1 MEEIL
6 KEILRRLDGIQTQTN
21 ERLDGIDNRLDGI
34 DGELKEI
41 RANQT
46 QTNGRLDLI
55 ESQQS
60 ENTQLIKA
68 LLHASEVHKADID
81 NLTHAVARVE
91 GEVKELRN
99 DLSAIEAITAKNWKD
114 IVYLKTAK

>member
-6 KEILRRLDGIQTQTN
+6 KEILGELKEFKTQTN
-21 ERLDGIDNRLDGI
+21 ERLNGIDNRL
-34 DGELKEI
+34 E
-41 RANQT
+41 A
-46 QTNGRLDLI
+46 I

-60 ENTQLIKA
+60 ENIQLIKA
-68 LLHASEVHKADID
+68 LIHASEVHKADKD

-99 DLSAIEAITAKNWKD
+99 DLSTIEAVTAKNWKD
-114 IVYLKTAK
+114 IVNLKAAR